1 MVRRSLTGGLVTAAG
16 LGAALLLWPG
26 SASADS
32 FYLGYSAGHRHRHHH
47 RHHRYHHHH
56 WPRYHHSYYYAPPVY
71 YPPPPPV
78 VYLPAPPPLAV
89 SPTSPAYRAADGR
102 YCREYQATVTVN
114 GVPQPTYGTACLQ
127 PDGTWRIVN

>member
-1 MVRRSLTGGLVTAAG
+1 MVRRSLTGGLVAAAG
-16 LGAALLLWPG
+16 LGAVLALLPG

-32 FYLGYSAGHRHRHHH
+32 FSFGYSSGHRHRH
-47 RHHRYHHHH
+47 HHRYHHHH

-71 YPPPPPV
+71 YPPPPQV
-78 VYLPAPPPLAV
+78 VYVPAPPPLAAT
-89 SPTSPAYRAADGR
+89 PTSPAYRTADGR

-127 PDGTWRIVN
+127 PDGTWRVVN